1 MFDYI
6 ADYVADYA
14 AKTCAQVFWCA
25 VYDLMIEGY
34 TEDRALQILDSKGLK
49 RAKYPR
55 PEDFPSCFAES
66 A

>member
-1 MFDYI
+1 MF
-6 ADYVADYA
+6 DYVADYA
-14 AKTCAQVFWCA
+14 ADCAAKTGAQVFWCA

-34 TEDRALQILDSKGLK
+34 TEDRALKILDSKGSK

-55 PEDFPSCFAES
+55 PEGFPSCFAES